1 MRQVDP
7 VTGLVVVGNLPLDYN
22 FVTMRQ
28 ARIAL
33 LEAGLL
39 DAVESAI
46 ALIPDEIQRKK
57 AEIEWNYSQEVQRYN
72 GFVSV
77 LAPMLGL
84 TDEQTDALFRRAKEL

>member
-1 MRQVDP
+1 MQQIDP
-7 VTGLVVVGNLPLDYN
+7 KTGLMVVGNLPADYS

-33 LEAGLL
+33 LEVGLL
-39 DAVESAI
+39 DSVESAI
-46 ALIPDEIQRKK
+46 ASIPDPVQRKK
-57 AEIEWNYSQEVQRYN
+57 AEIEWNYSQEVQRHN

-84 TDEQTDALFRRAKEL
+84 TDEQTDQLFMRAKLL